1 MHDVFDAPT
10 RPRRTVRAGAL
21 IAAALGTAALAQPVA
36 ADRWYSDPATSA
48 GTAAASGAITSAS
61 FTETGPTQPCD
72 LERPLPGGNW
82 PSYGQNPYNTRTQA
96 AETTINA
103 GNAGNLAA
111 RWVFS
116 LSSAGDSGSLN
127 STPVV
132 TDGCVFLTGG
142 GGGIYAVDPASG
154 KLIWKH
160 DVTVVNAGLGGGIV
174 GGVAVSE
181 GRVYAL
187 INESGDGAAA
197 GPYVIALNEHTGTPV
212 WKSKPIAT
220 GSGYYTNATPQ
231 VIGDVVFAGYSP
243 PEGDSTG
250 QGGFA
255 LVDTEDGDVVRN
267 TPTISPADQA
277 QGFAGGGIW
286 STPAWDPHT
295 GFAYVGAG
303 NPYSK
308 DREDVHT
315 NAILKVDMREDSR
328 TFGRIVASYKGNV
341 DQYTQTL
348 QALSQT
354 PVCSASTAAPDPLDD
369 PACGQLDL
377 DFGAAPSLFTV
388 NGHLAVGDL
397 QKSGVYHVADARS
410 MAPVWNTIV
419 GGTCQACNAASA
431 AVDGSSVLV
440 EGTPGGL
447 LNALGRNDGT
457 RTWATPVGDGA
468 HYQSIS
474 TADGVVYTLDTAG
487 FFDAWDASS
496 GMPLLRHPMAADTQF
511 PNAALSSGGIA
522 IAGHTV
528 FVAASSET
536 STAVDPAN
544 PGAPPANGYLVAY
557 RLP

>member
-1 MHDVFDAPT
+1 MHMRLTAVC
-10 RPRRTVRAGAL
+10 L
-21 IAAALGTAALAQPVA
+21 AALGLAAVTVQPVA
-36 ADRWYSDPATSA
+36 ADRWFADP
-48 GTAAASGAITSAS
+48 GPAAAAATAGVITTAGDTDAS
-61 FTETGPTQPCD
+61 VPCD
-72 LERPLPGGNW
+72 QEHAPPGGSW
-82 PSYGQNPYNTRTQA
+82 PSYGHDPANSRTQG
-96 AETTINA
+96 AETTIGT
-103 GNAGNLAA
+103 GNAGSLAPA
-111 RWVFS
+111 WVFS
-116 LSSAGDSGSLN
+116 LSSAGQSGQLN

-132 TDGCVFLTGG
+132 TDGCAFLTTSA
-142 GGGIYAVDPASG
+142 GGIDAVDPATG
-154 KLIWKH
+154 ALLWKH
-160 DVTVVNAGLGGGIV
+160 DVAVPTPGLGGAIV

-187 INESGDGAAA
+187 VNAQGDGGAA
-197 GPYVIALNEHTGTPV
+197 GPYLIALNEHTGLPV
-212 WKSKPIAT
+212 WSSRPIAT

-231 VIGDVVFAGYSP
+231 VIGDAVFAGFSP

-255 LVDTEDGDVVRN
+255 LVDAGTGRIVKV

-286 STPAWDPHT
+286 STPAWDPRS

-328 TFGRIVASYKGNV
+328 TFGDIVASYKGNV

-354 PVCSASTAAPDPLDD
+354 PVCSASTGAPDPLDD

-377 DFGAAPSLFTV
+377 DFGAAPNLFTA
-388 NGHLAVGDL
+388 NGRLVVGDL
-397 QKSGVYHVADARS
+397 QKSGVYHVADAQS

-419 GGTCQACNAASA
+419 GGTCQACNAAST
-431 AVDGSSVLV
+431 AVDAASVFV

-447 LNALGRNDGT
+447 LNGLDRSGGS
-457 RTWATPVGDGA
+457 RTWASPVGDGA
-468 HYQSIS
+468 HYESIS
-474 TADGVVYTLDTAG
+474 SANGVVYTVDTLG
-487 FFDAWDASS
+487 FFDAWDAAT
-496 GMPLLRHPMAADTQF
+496 GVPLLRHAMAADTQF
-511 PNAALSSGGIA
+511 PNAALTSGGVA
-522 IAGHTV
+522 IADHTV
-528 FVAASSET
+528 FVAASGGG
-536 STAVDPAN
+536 STAGT
-544 PGAPPANGYLVAY
+544 GAPDPGLPQQGYLIAY